1 MGKRV
6 LSIVVAL
13 ALIAPVEAATAAP
26 KSPKLAKCDGK
37 QRRPANSYGS
47 ILPSVDPLSGTST
60 PAEPAQRQ
68 DQERR
73 GVEVFPEKNPAAPK
87 PEGPTGRP
95 ADTVPPISSL
105 SPQISNQS
113 C

>member
-1 MGKRV
+1 MGKRF
-6 LSIVVAL
+6 LSFVVTL
-13 ALIAPVEAATAAP
+13 ALIFPGNAATAAP

-37 QRRPANSYGS
+37 QRRPANPYGS
-47 ILPSVDPLSGTST
+47 ILPSVDPLAGTST
-60 PAEPAQRQ
+60 PADPARSQ
-68 DQERR
+68 DRERR

-87 PEGPTGRP
+87 PETPNGQPERQ
-95 ADTVPPISSL
+95 VPPISSL

>member
-1 MGKRV
+1 MGKRL
-6 LSIVVAL
+6 LSIAVSL
-13 ALIAPVEAATAAP
+13 ALIVPVNAATAAP

-37 QRRPANSYGS
+37 QRRPANPYGS

-60 PAEPAQRQ
+60 PADPPQGQE
-68 DQERR
+68 QERR
-73 GVEVFPEKNPAAPK
+73 GVEVFHEKNPAAPK
-87 PEGPTGRP
+87 PETPNGKPERQ
-95 ADTVPPISSL
+95 VPPISSL

>member
-1 MGKRV
+1 MGKRI
-6 LSIVVAL
+6 LKIVVAL

-37 QRRPANSYGS
+37 QRRPANPYGS

-60 PAEPAQRQ
+60 PAEPAQGQ
-68 DQERR
+68 DQRRR
-73 GVEVFPEKNPAAPK
+73 GVEVFPEKNSAAPK
-87 PEGPTGRP
+87 PERP
-95 ADTVPPISSL
+95 NGKSDGQVPPISSL

>member
-1 MGKRV
+1 MVKRN

-13 ALIAPVEAATAAP
+13 ALIAPVNAATAAP

-37 QRRPANSYGS
+37 QRRPANPYGS
-47 ILPSVDPLSGTST
+47 ILPSVDPLSGAST
-60 PAEPAQRQ
+60 PVEPAQG
-68 DQERR
+68 QEQGRK
-73 GVEVFPEKNPAAPK
+73 GIEVFPEKNPDAPR
-87 PEGPTGRP
+87 PERPNGRP
-95 ADTVPPISSL
+95 DDKVPPISSL

>member
-1 MGKRV
+1 MDKRI

-13 ALIAPVEAATAAP
+13 ALIAPVDAVTAAP

-37 QRRPANSYGS
+37 QRRPANPYGT
-47 ILPSVDPLSGTST
+47 ILPSVDPLAGTST
-60 PAEPAQRQ
+60 PADPAQGQ
-68 DQERR
+68 EQERR
-73 GVEVFPEKNPAAPK
+73 GVEVFPEKNPAQAK
-87 PEGPTGRP
+87 PETPNARP
-95 ADTVPPISSL
+95 DSQVPPISSL